1 MYDDYELLMIPGPT
15 NLPPEVLEALGRP
28 QISHRVGRFKELVG
42 RISAGLQPL
51 FGTAQ
56 PVLTLT
62 ASSTGGMEAAV
73 VNLLSP
79 GDSVVAVDTGK
90 FGERLGLIAEIYGA
104 QVTWVRVERGQAVTE
119 AELAAACEEAHP
131 KAVLLVQNETSTG
144 ALQDVAALAQ
154 IARRYHALSVVDA
167 VSSLG
172 GYPMKMDEWGL
183 DAVMAGSQKALMLP
197 PGLGFVA
204 LSERGWEAAASARMP
219 KFYFDLTAAKKN
231 LEKGETPFTPNT
243 SLFVAL
249 EEVLKLIAAEGLEAR
264 WARHHRL
271 AVACRAAVEAVG
283 LQLFAAEGARSE
295 TITAVTS
302 PVDSQELTKLVRV
315 KHKIIIAGGQSEL
328 KGKIFRIGH
337 MGTCQLEHLLAT
349 LAATADAL
357 TELGFPC
364 DGAQAVDVARQ
375 TYGEVQ

>member
-1 MYDDYELLMIPGPT
+1 MTDDYELLMIPGPT

-28 QISHRVGRFKELVG
+28 QISHRRFRELVG
-42 RISAGLQPL
+42 RISAGLQTV
-51 FGTAQ
+51 FGTTQ

-104 QVTWVRVERGQAVTE
+104 QVTWIRVERGHAVTE
-119 AELAAACEEAHP
+119 AELAAACEAAHP

-154 IARRYHALSVVDA
+154 VARRYDALSVVDA

-172 GYPMKMDEWGL
+172 GYPLKMDEWGL

-249 EEVLKLIAAEGLEAR
+249 EAVLKLIDAEGLETR

-283 LQLFAAEGARSE
+283 LELFAAEGARSE

-337 MGTCQLEHLLAT
+337 MGTCQLEQLLAT

-364 DGAQAVDVARQ
+364 DGALAVDVARK
-375 TYGEVQ
+375 TYG

>member
-1 MYDDYELLMIPGPT
+1 
-15 NLPPEVLEALGRP
+15 
-28 QISHRVGRFKELVG
+28 
-42 RISAGLQPL
+42 
-51 FGTAQ
+51 
-56 PVLTLT
+56 
-62 ASSTGGMEAAV
+62 
-73 VNLLSP
+73 
-79 GDSVVAVDTGK
+79 
-90 FGERLGLIAEIYGA
+90 
-104 QVTWVRVERGQAVTE
+104 
-119 AELAAACEEAHP
+119 
-131 KAVLLVQNETSTG
+131 
-144 ALQDVAALAQ
+144 
-154 IARRYHALSVVDA
+154 
-167 VSSLG
+167 
-172 GYPMKMDEWGL
+172 
-183 DAVMAGSQKALMLP
+183 
-197 PGLGFVA
+197 
-204 LSERGWEAAASARMP
+204 MP

-249 EEVLKLIAAEGLEAR
+249 EAVLKLIDAEGLETR

-283 LQLFAAEGARSE
+283 LELFAAEGARSE

-337 MGTCQLEHLLAT
+337 MGTCQLEQLLAT

-364 DGAQAVDVARQ
+364 DGAVAVDVARK
-375 TYGEVQ
+375 TYG